1 MACAYYSGDALRGG
15 SIGCLA
21 SVAVAFA
28 AAVWGSGRQLSF
40 FCAGAAAVP
49 LYCAIFW
56 AAHCAGIRSV
66 CCRRDRVTASLIC
79 GAGIVVVAPAG
90 CADPCA

>member
-28 AAVWGSGRQLSF
+28 AAVWESGRQLSF

-49 LYCAIFW
+49 FYCAIFW

-90 CADPCA
+90 CADLCA